1 MPTLTTPVI
10 VLTKTL
16 RIEGNIDLIPGA
28 RLTDFMNKSQKFMV
42 ITKAEV
48 SDRND
53 KNLIKSEFL
62 NVLVENIEVILPA
75 ENLL

>member
-10 VLTKTL
+10 VLTKSL
-16 RIEGNIDLIPGA
+16 QIEGNIDLIPGA

-48 SDRND
+48 SDRNN
-53 KNLIKSEFL
+53 KNLIKSDFL

-75 ENLL
+75 ENVL